1 MATPLQIARRKRRW
15 SQRRL
20 AWELTRLAGLK
31 GLSIATPASLVIQI
45 SRWENGHITPVFYQP
60 LLCELYDSTPEDLG
74 FGYQPSPEH
83 SGQGSCIRDD
93 LLAKS
98 AWDLDD
104 IAALSAEFDRALA
117 KSSIDEIDSLAHQW
131 LISSPPQVIAL
142 NAGRRIGHSLVST
155 VEHRVIQLRRADDFL
170 SGRDS
175 HLLVNKELQATLHLL
190 REASCTD
197 DEARG
202 LLTAVGELSQLA
214 TWVSADAGLYADA
227 MRFTEGG
234 VLAAHAA
241 GDTPLAGNIISTL
254 AYQLANTGNPHHAA
268 VLATTAFAGA
278 RARATATTKA
288 LLLERIAWADAKSGD
303 PRACERTL
311 GQVQEEFDHS
321 KPDDD
326 PDWVYWLN
334 QQEID
339 VMAGRCYTELGKPKL
354 AEPLLANAI
363 AGYDHALVR
372 ESSLYLSWLAEDY
385 IQLNDLDQAASIATE
400 ALELASRTNSARTDE
415 RLRHLAKLLKP
426 HSSVAKVAE
435 FLDLYRSL
443 ID

>member
-1 MATPLQIARRKRRW
+1 MVLQQAPVKFLGAR
-15 SQRRL
+15 L
-20 AWELTRLAGLK
+20 E
-31 GLSIATPASLVIQI
+31 
-45 SRWENGHITPVFYQP
+45 
-60 LLCELYDSTPEDLG
+60 
-74 FGYQPSPEH
+74 
-83 SGQGSCIRDD
+83 
-93 LLAKS
+93 
-98 AWDLDD
+98 
-104 IAALSAEFDRALA
+104 
-117 KSSIDEIDSLAHQW
+117 
-131 LISSPPQVIAL
+131 
-142 NAGRRIGHSLVST
+142 
-155 VEHRVIQLRRADDFL
+155 
-170 SGRDS
+170 
-175 HLLVNKELQATLHLL
+175 
-190 REASCTD
+190 
-197 DEARG
+197 
-202 LLTAVGELSQLA
+202 
-214 TWVSADAGLYADA
+214 
-227 MRFTEGG
+227 
-234 VLAAHAA
+234 
-241 GDTPLAGNIISTL
+241 
-254 AYQLANTGNPHHAA
+254 NPHHAA

-311 GQVQEEFDHS
+311 GQVQEELDHS

-363 AGYDHALVR
+363 AGYDHALAR
-372 ESSLYLSWLAEDY
+372 ESSLYLSWLAEDH
-385 IQLNDLDQAASIATE
+385 IQLHDLDQAASIATE